1 MANKIDTTGLL
12 LYLDFNNTINDISG
26 NGNNGFNEQGGLTYV
41 SSQTGFGTCGDFS
54 SDGNSL
60 FEIPNN
66 YSSSNMSNESSF
78 SVWFKSSG
86 LYNLVIPTNNPDNPD
101 ETRNQPAG
109 WITSFT
115 DGLNTGAP
123 FSIFF
128 VDNKIYAQRWS
139 DEGWRVKDQNIISDN
154 NYIDGQWHHAV
165 ITFSVNN
172 GMKFYVDG
180 VLIGTNSNRTP
191 NRSRT
196 VNNRP
201 YFIGTDGSTTKPVQ
215 NHLTPKN
222 VIFEGGD
229 TDPYAPFVGQLDEIT
244 LWEREL
250 TPSEVSTLAD
260 ALTGP
265 LVS

>member
-41 SSQTGFGTCGDFS
+41 SSQTGFGTCGDLS

-86 LYNLVIPTNNPDNPD
+86 LHNLVIRTGNPDNPS

-109 WITSFT
+109 WITSYT

-139 DEGWRVKDQNIISDN
+139 QKGNKLKEYTIINDN

-172 GMKFYVDG
+172 GMKFYIDG
-180 VLIGTNSNRTP
+180 SLIGTNVNKTP

-196 VNNRP
+196 TNNTP
-201 YFIGTDGSTTKPVQ
+201 LYIGTDGSSVLGLG
-215 NHLTPKN
+215 N
-222 VIFEGGD
+222 GA
-229 TDPYAPFVGQLDEIT
+229 TDPYVPFVGHIDEIT

-250 TPSEVSTLAD
+250 TSSEVSTLAD